1 MVGTCSGIGANI
13 EQWDRKDRTPYSV
26 FCPVGNVATRH
37 PLSAEGATVTLAGHS
52 VLFARRDT
60 PVFQEIDAKAGSC
73 IPIRIIY
80 QPIMMRATDVET
92 LMSEKRDTKTC

>member
-1 MVGTCSGIGANI
+1 MSVVGTCSGIGANI

-37 PLSAEGATVTLAGHS
+37 PLSAEGATVALAGHS

-60 PVFQEIDAKAGSC
+60 PVFQEIDAKAGKLYSNTDN
-73 IPIRIIY
+73 IPAY
-80 QPIMMRATDVET
+80 NDAG
-92 LMSEKRDTKTC
+92 KRC